1 MSRRLNSLSFRL
13 ALMFALV
20 STCLLGGIVF
30 YLNYSLQRELEW
42 RDDQS
47 LLGRLEHIQALL
59 GESQSVTEL
68 QNRPQLYANMLGNQD
83 SLLWVLDDQ
92 DQTLISVN
100 PSQLP
105 LPRLSDS
112 SEAQLGFD
120 EQQQARLAW
129 RYTQHD
135 GQRLLLIAGKLLA
148 PREQMLA
155 AYRVKLLVTLVIG
168 ALLAFLLG
176 AWVSRRGLQPVRNL
190 ARQAES
196 IDVRRLHLRLSEAEL
211 PTELEGL
218 AYSLNQML
226 ARLEIGFG
234 QLSRFSE
241 DLAHEIRTP
250 LSNLMGQTEH
260 TLRKERPLAEYEVL
274 LGSHQEEY
282 ERLSRMVD
290 SMLFLARTE
299 QPQASLNQSWV
310 DVNELT
316 EQLCEYFEGMAEE
329 ADMALLNEV
338 GFVAEHEDKG
348 EQTLTRVPVKVW
360 ADEDLLRRAL
370 ANLLSNAL
378 HYGAKGQPI
387 VLRCYLQQAPRLQQ
401 QHQQLHQQ
409 IVIEVSNQ
417 GPAIEPA
424 SLALLF
430 ERFYR
435 CDPAR
440 TNSSQTGGLGLSI
453 VRSIMLLHQ
462 GQVSVASDADGTRFM
477 LAFPNKSV

>member
-1 MSRRLNSLSFRL
+1 MSRWRNSLSFRL

-20 STCLLGGIVF
+20 STCLLGGIGF
-30 YLNYSLQRELEW
+30 YLNYSLQRELAW

-68 QNRPQLYANMLGNQD
+68 QSRPQLYANMLGNQD
-83 SLLWVLDDQ
+83 SLLWVLDGEGKA
-92 DQTLISVN
+92 LISVN

-105 LPRLSDS
+105 LPRLSES
-112 SEAQLGFD
+112 HEAQLGFD
-120 EQQQARLAW
+120 AQQQARLAW
-129 RYTQHD
+129 RYTELD
-135 GQRLLLIAGKLLA
+135 GQSLLLIAGKLLA
-148 PREQMLA
+148 PREQMLT
-155 AYRVKLLVTLVIG
+155 AYRLKLLITLAVG
-168 ALLAFLLG
+168 ALLAFALG
-176 AWVSRRGLQPVRNL
+176 AVVSRRGLQPVRTL

-196 IDVRRLHLRLSEAEL
+196 IDVRRLHLRLAQADLPEEL
-211 PTELEGL
+211 QGL
-218 AYSLNQML
+218 AHSLNQML
-226 ARLEIGFG
+226 ARLEVGFG

-260 TLRKERPLAEYEVL
+260 TLRKERPLSEYEVL

-299 QPQASLNQSWV
+299 QPQASIQQTWV
-310 DVNELT
+310 DLNELI

-338 GFVAEHEDKG
+338 GLFNKGAEAKR
-348 EQTLTRVPVKVW
+348 TLTSERVLEPVKVW

-378 HYGAKGQPI
+378 RYGAKGQPI
-387 VLRCYLQQAPRLQQ
+387 RISCAQQN
-401 QHQQLHQQ
+401 QQL
-409 IVIEVSNQ
+409 VIQVSNQ
-417 GPAIEPA
+417 GIVIEP
-424 SLALLF
+424 SQLALLF

-435 CDPAR
+435 CDPSRANR
-440 TNSSQTGGLGLSI
+440 GQTGGLGLSI
-453 VRSIMLLHQ
+453 VRSIMQLHQ
-462 GQVSVASDADGTRFM
+462 GEVRVESDAQSTRFM
-477 LAFPNKSV
+477 LAFPSEPV

>member
-1 MSRRLNSLSFRL
+1 MKSGRNSLSFRL

-20 STCLLGGIVF
+20 STCLLGGIGF

-59 GESQSVTEL
+59 GDSQSVTEL
-68 QNRPQLYANMLGNQD
+68 QSRPQLYANMLGNQD

-92 DQTLISVN
+92 DQVLISVN

-105 LPRLSDS
+105 LPKLGESQ
-112 SEAQLGFD
+112 EAQLGFD
-120 EQQQARLAW
+120 DQKQARLAW
-129 RYTQHD
+129 RYTELD
-135 GQRLLLIAGKLLA
+135 GRSLLLIAGKLLA

-155 AYRVKLLVTLVIG
+155 AYRLKLLITLAVG
-168 ALLAFLLG
+168 GVLAFMLG
-176 AWVSRRGLQPVRNL
+176 AWVSRRGLKPVRTL
-190 ARQAES
+190 ARQAEG
-196 IDVRRLHLRLSEAEL
+196 IDVRRLHLRLAEANLPEEL
-211 PTELEGL
+211 LGL
-218 AYSLNQML
+218 AHSLNQML
-226 ARLEIGFG
+226 ARLEVGFG

-260 TLRKERPLAEYEVL
+260 TLRKTRPLDEYEVL

-299 QPQASLNQSWV
+299 QPQASLQQTWV
-310 DVNELT
+310 DLNQLT

-329 ADMALLNEV
+329 ADMALLNDV
-338 GFVAEHEDKG
+338 GLPAKQASVVGAEAK
-348 EQTLTRVPVKVW
+348 QTLTSELLPESIKVW

-378 HYGAKGQPI
+378 RYGAKGQPI
-387 VLRCYLQQAPRLQQ
+387 RLSCAQQD
-401 QHQQLHQQ
+401 QQL
-409 IVIEVSNQ
+409 VIQVSNH
-417 GPAIEPA
+417 GPVIAA
-424 SLALLF
+424 SQLALLF

-440 TNSSQTGGLGLSI
+440 VNSGQTGGLGLSI
-453 VRSIMLLHQ
+453 VRSIMQLHQ
-462 GQVSVASDADGTRFM
+462 GQVNVISDASGTRFM
-477 LAFPNKSV
+477 LSFPDKAA